1 MSLPHA
7 IFPTQQQYA
16 LLALLLLPLTSACTA
31 EISGHASGS
40 AGQGSVAMGGGA
52 GTLPTTTPEGGP
64 LPTDRDGV
72 DNACKAKAGV
82 LETGRTPLRRLT
94 RTELDNSIRA
104 LLQVDA
110 QAATSVTPDERMGP
124 FYSNAI
130 APVDELAVQQ
140 YGELAA
146 RVAVEATPRMAAIAG
161 CDLTADAAC
170 PERFIET
177 FGKKVY
183 RRPLEALEKTEL
195 LSAFD
200 AGKAAGGA
208 SKGFQTVLEAVLQ
221 SPFFLYHDD
230 TFVSA
235 GGAQHPSAT
244 PLPLTP
250 YGLAARLAFFLVG
263 TTPDDELMTAAE
275 QGKLGSV
282 AELSAQ
288 VKRLLQAEPASEM
301 IGQFHRQWLGVA
313 DLPGVDRDTKPYP
326 LFTPELATAAY
337 EETKAFT
344 NYVLRQGDG
353 KLSTLLTSSLAF
365 PSGGLFHV
373 YGVQQPAGYQAG
385 TPVQLPAGER
395 AGLLTQ
401 AAFLMKHAHSDQ
413 TSPVHRGILVRENL
427 LCGHI
432 APPPPS
438 LVVTLPPVTAATSTR
453 QRFLQHDQDP
463 VCGACHKDI
472 DPLGLGFENYDA
484 IGQYRTQDGM
494 GPVDASGAFTNV
506 RPDLEGPF
514 VGAVAMASAL
524 AKSSEVSDCVSR
536 QWFRFA
542 LGRVESFD
550 DACTVSNLQTSFG
563 ASSGNVPQLLEA
575 IAVSEAFR
583 NVRSTGGNQ

>member
-1 MSLPHA
+1 MSLPQQT
-7 IFPTQQQYA
+7 FPTLQRHA
-16 LLALLLLPLTSACTA
+16 LLALLALTSACTA
-31 EISGHASGS
+31 EISGHSSGA
-40 AGQGSVAMGGGA
+40 AGQAPVLMGGGA
-52 GTLPTTTPEGGP
+52 GSLPTTEPEGGP

-104 LLQVDA
+104 LLQVEA
-110 QAATSVTPDERMGP
+110 QATTSVTPDERMGP
-124 FYSNAI
+124 FYSNAV

-146 RVAVEATPRMAAIAG
+146 RVALEATPRMAVIAG
-161 CDLTADAAC
+161 CDLTTDAAC
-170 PERFIET
+170 PARFIET

-195 LSAFD
+195 LAAFE
-200 AGKAAGGA
+200 AGKAAA
-208 SKGFQTVLEAVLQ
+208 DATKGFQTVVEAMLQ

-230 TFVSA
+230 TFVGA
-235 GGAQHPSAT
+235 GGAPHPSAK

-263 TTPDDELMTAAE
+263 STPDDELMTAAE
-275 QGKLGSV
+275 QGKLASV
-282 AELSAQ
+282 ADLTAQ
-288 VKRLLQAEPASEM
+288 VRRLLQAEPSREM
-301 IGQFHRQWLGVA
+301 VGQFHRQWLAVA

-326 LFTPELATAAY
+326 LFTPELAAAAY
-337 EETKAFT
+337 EETKTFT

-353 KLSTLLTSSLAF
+353 KLSTLLTSNLAF
-365 PSGGLFHV
+365 PSGGLFQV
-373 YGVQQPAGYQAG
+373 YGVPQPAGYQAG
-385 TPVQLPAGER
+385 TPVPLAAGER

-432 APPPPS
+432 SPPPPS
-438 LVVTLPPVTAATSTR
+438 LVVTLPPVTAATTTR
-453 QRFLQHDQDP
+453 QRFLQHSQDP

-484 IGQYRTQDGM
+484 IGQYRTQDGL
-494 GPVDASGAFTNV
+494 GAVDASGAFTNV
-506 RPDLEGPF
+506 RPDLEGTF
-514 VGAVAMASAL
+514 VGAIEMANAL
-524 AKSSEVSDCVSR
+524 AKSSEVADCVSR

-550 DACTVSNLQTSFG
+550 DACTVSTLQTDFG